1 MNDKLVLLLK
11 FLKELFEKKYTGQLR
26 LNFHEGNL
34 SEKVEKKESIKL
46 NDSFIPENWE
56 EAINADIKSGKFS
69 RSFKETQEEKISS
82 PPQAKG
88 KNERIKF
95 LSEIKK

>member
-1 MNDKLVLLLK
+1 MNDKLVALLK

-34 SEKVEKKESIKL
+34 SEKIEKKESIKL
-46 NDSFIPENWE
+46 DSP
-56 EAINADIKSGKFS
+56 
-69 RSFKETQEEKISS
+69 

-88 KNERIKF
+88 ER
-95 LSEIKK
+95 